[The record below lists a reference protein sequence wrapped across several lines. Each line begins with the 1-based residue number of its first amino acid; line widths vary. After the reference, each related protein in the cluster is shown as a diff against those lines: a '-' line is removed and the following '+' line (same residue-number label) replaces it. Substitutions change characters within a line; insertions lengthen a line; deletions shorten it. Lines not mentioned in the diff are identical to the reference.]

1 MKSKAYVAQMPG
13 GIAKEALRRLNA
25 WGVDN
30 CWESNLVH
38 WRGGVS
44 WVAIRE
50 KSRTIEEWKR
60 HVRGVLD
67 AVGVGSRDLKLRLC
81 TVSEAR
87 ALIHPR
93 VSSTTK
99 SGAASETDDDT
110 RVVEIRPKQERRS
123 RGVGSVLQI
132 SKE

>member
-1 MKSKAYVAQMPG
+1 MRSKAYVAQLPG
-13 GIAKEALRRLNA
+13 GIPKEALRRLNA

-38 WRGGVS
+38 WRGGMS

-50 KSRTIEEWKR
+50 KTRTIDEWTR

-67 AVGVGSRDLKLRLC
+67 AVGAGSRDLTLRLC
-81 TVSEAR
+81 TVNEAR

-93 VSSTTK
+93 VSGTPNLRP
-99 SGAASETDDDT
+99 APETDDGA
-110 RVVEIRPKQERRS
+110 RVIEIRPKQGRKG
-123 RGVGSVLQI
+123 RGVGSVLRI

>member
-1 MKSKAYVAQMPG
+1 MTSKAYVAQLPG

-38 WRGGVS
+38 WRGGMS

-50 KSRTIEEWKR
+50 KSRTIEEWTR

-67 AVGVGSRDLKLRLC
+67 AVGIGSRDLKLRLC
-81 TVSEAR
+81 TVNEAR

-93 VSSTTK
+93 VSGTTN
-99 SGAASETDDDT
+99 SRAAPGTDDDA
-110 RVVEIRPKQERRS
+110 RVIETSPKQGRKG

>member
-1 MKSKAYVAQMPG
+1 MRSKAYVAQLPG

-38 WRGGVS
+38 WRGGMS
-44 WVAIRE
+44 WIAIRE
-50 KSRTIEEWKR
+50 KTRTIDEWTR

-67 AVGVGSRDLKLRLC
+67 AVGIGSRDLKLRLC
-81 TVSEAR
+81 TVNEAR
-87 ALIHPR
+87 ALIQPR
-93 VSSTTK
+93 
-99 SGAASETDDDT
+99 SGATNLRPAPEMDDGT
-110 RVVEIRPKQERRS
+110 RVIELRPKQGRTS
-123 RGVGSVLQI
+123 RGVGSVLQF